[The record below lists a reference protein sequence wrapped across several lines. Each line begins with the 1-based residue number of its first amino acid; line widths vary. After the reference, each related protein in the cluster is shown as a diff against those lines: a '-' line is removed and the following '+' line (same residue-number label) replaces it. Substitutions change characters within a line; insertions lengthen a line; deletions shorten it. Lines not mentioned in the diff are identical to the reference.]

1 MATLQLKPHLSVT
14 VLKQRMQQE
23 SDVRFFQKW
32 QILNAVANHAGIKAD
47 TIALMLGTTTNVVR
61 RSVQLYNQQGADFM
75 QGLQWGG
82 RREQRSILSLAEER
96 LLLKSIEAKAMK
108 GAILTAKEIKK
119 EVENKV
125 KREVSEDYLWDL
137 FKRHG
142 WKKKAPRPKHP
153 KQDLQAQD
161 VFKKNSPKQWHPSL

>member
-1 MATLQLKPHLSVT
+1 MATLQLKPHLSVR

-75 QGLQWGG
+75 QGLQ
-82 RREQRSILSLAEER
+82 
-96 LLLKSIEAKAMK
+96 
-108 GAILTAKEIKK
+108 
-119 EVENKV
+119 
-125 KREVSEDYLWDL
+125 
-137 FKRHG
+137 
-142 WKKKAPRPKHP
+142 
-153 KQDLQAQD
+153 
-161 VFKKNSPKQWHPSL
+161 

>member
-1 MATLQLKPHLSVT
+1 MATLQLKSHLT
-14 VLKQRMQQE
+14 APALKERMQQE
-23 SDVRFFQKW
+23 PDVRFYLKW

-47 TIALMLGTTTNVVR
+47 TIALMLGTSINVVR
-61 RSVQLYNQQGADFM
+61 RTVQLYNRQGAGFM
-75 QGLQWGG
+75 QDLQWGG
-82 RREQRSILSLAEER
+82 RREQRSMLSLEEER

-108 GAILTAKEIKK
+108 GAILTAKEIRK
-119 EVENKV
+119 EVERKV

-153 KQDLQAQD
+153 KQDLKAQD
-161 VFKKNSPKQWHPSL
+161 SFKKNSPKQWHPAL

>member
-1 MATLQLKPHLSVT
+1 MATLQLKPHLSVR
-14 VLKQRMQQE
+14 VLKQRMQKE

-82 RREQRSILSLAEER
+82 RREQRSILSLEEER

-161 VFKKNSPKQWHPSL
+161 VFKKNSPKQWHPAL